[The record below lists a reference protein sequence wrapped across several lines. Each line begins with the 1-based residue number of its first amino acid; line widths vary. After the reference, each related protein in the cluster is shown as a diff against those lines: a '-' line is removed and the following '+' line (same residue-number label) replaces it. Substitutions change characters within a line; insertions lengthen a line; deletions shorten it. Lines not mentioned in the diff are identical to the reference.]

1 MIWLSTLPTPFC
13 IILDESTSCFT
24 LRNDFGIRTVIH
36 VHVVVPH
43 YVLCITWQE
52 FLINK
57 RSAVG
62 VFYAVLA
69 KSFDKTI

>member
-1 MIWLSTLPTPFC
+1 MKAHHVLHYGT
-13 IILDESTSCFT
+13 ILVLELLCD
-24 LRNDFGIRTVIH
+24 IH